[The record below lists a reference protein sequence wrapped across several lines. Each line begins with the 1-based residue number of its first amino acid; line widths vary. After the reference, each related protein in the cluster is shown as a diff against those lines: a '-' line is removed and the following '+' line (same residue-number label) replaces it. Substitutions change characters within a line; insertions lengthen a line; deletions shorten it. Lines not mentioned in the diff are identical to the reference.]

1 MRSCSFCARTLA
13 RIFSASFS
21 KSFMTCSTVRRCE
34 EVAGGVLHLREP
46 NLKNLLNNP
55 PFRSFLLLDPVLTS
69 NTKSSSAL
77 EVVVAVVAVPA
88 VMLLKPVAAEFIEIA
103 AADGP

>member
-1 MRSCSFCARTLA
+1 M
-13 RIFSASFS
+13 I
-21 KSFMTCSTVRRCE
+21 CSTVGRCE

-77 EVVVAVVAVPA
+77 EVVVAVVAVVAVPA
-88 VMLLKPVAAEFIEIA
+88 VMLLKPVAAEFIEMA